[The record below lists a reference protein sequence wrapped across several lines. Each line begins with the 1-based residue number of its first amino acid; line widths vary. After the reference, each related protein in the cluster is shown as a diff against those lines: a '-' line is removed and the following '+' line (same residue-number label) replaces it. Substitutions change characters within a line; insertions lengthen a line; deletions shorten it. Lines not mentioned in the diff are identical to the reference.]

1 MIYYKHDDPA
11 FTLTAYADGNPEP
24 IAWALETAHGW
35 ELHDYISIHAFSSFA
50 ELQAEL
56 EQLYG

>member
-11 FTLTAYADGNPEP
+11 FTLTAYTDGSPEP

-35 ELHDYISIHAFSSFA
+35 ELHDYISIHTYKLFTDLHAA
-50 ELQAEL
+50 L
-56 EQLYG
+56 EKLYR